1 MTLVAMLKSMKNIAV
16 SSIKAPDKTT
26 IIDRERGD
34 IVKRY
39 NTWNEYLRE
48 ENNYPYSRYIT
59 VRGLVD

>member
-1 MTLVAMLKSMKNIAV
+1 MTIVAMLKSMKNIAV

-39 NTWNEYLRE
+39 NTWNEYLNE
-48 ENNYPYSRYIT
+48 ERSYPYSEYI
-59 VRGLVD
+59 VVSGYK